1 MFKKK
6 KKGWASEFET
16 IVELSKRGASFG
28 SVEENVGLPAKLSC
42 LDTN

>member
-1 MFKKK
+1 MKMCVLVCLKKK

-28 SVEENVGLPAKLSC
+28 SVEENVVLPA
-42 LDTN
+42 